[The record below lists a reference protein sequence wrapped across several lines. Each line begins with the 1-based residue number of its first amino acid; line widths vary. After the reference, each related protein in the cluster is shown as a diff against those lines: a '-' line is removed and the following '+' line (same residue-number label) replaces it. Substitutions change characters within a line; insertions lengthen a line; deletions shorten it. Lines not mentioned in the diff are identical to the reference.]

1 MNIKPEGIYVDVTYG
16 GGGHSRAIVS
26 RLGEN
31 GRLYAFDQDADA
43 IANVTDDPRV
53 KVIRANFRDMKAFLR
68 LEGVR
73 AVDGILADLGI
84 SSHQIDSPSRGFST
98 RSEGKL
104 DMRMDVR
111 QELTAADV
119 VNGYEEDELKRI
131 FKLYGELPNAMQMAR
146 AIGEARKERTIET
159 TADLCDAVR
168 RHLPK
173 GYENKYL
180 AMLFQAIRIEVNGE
194 LEALKAMLTQ
204 SSDLLKEGGRLV
216 VISYHSLPKG
226 ATVVPVVLEYNN
238 FIPGLM

>member
-26 RLGEN
+26 CLGEN
-31 GRLYAFDQDADA
+31 GRLYAFDRDADA

-73 AVDGILADLGI
+73 AVDGVLADLGI

-119 VNGYEEDELKRI
+119 VNGYEEEELKRI
-131 FKLYGELPNAMQMAR
+131 FKLYGDCPF
-146 AIGEARKERTIET
+146 G
-159 TADLCDAVR
+159 
-168 RHLPK
+168 
-173 GYENKYL
+173 
-180 AMLFQAIRIEVNGE
+180 
-194 LEALKAMLTQ
+194 
-204 SSDLLKEGGRLV
+204 
-216 VISYHSLPKG
+216 
-226 ATVVPVVLEYNN
+226 
-238 FIPGLM
+238 